1 MKDEESYAYA
11 EPAPWLGMARAHERE
26 AEEAIEQGDDDR
38 ARRHA
43 DRARQLEAMHGGE
56 TKS

>member
-43 DRARQLEAMHGGE
+43 DRARQLEAMGLR
-56 TKS
+56 